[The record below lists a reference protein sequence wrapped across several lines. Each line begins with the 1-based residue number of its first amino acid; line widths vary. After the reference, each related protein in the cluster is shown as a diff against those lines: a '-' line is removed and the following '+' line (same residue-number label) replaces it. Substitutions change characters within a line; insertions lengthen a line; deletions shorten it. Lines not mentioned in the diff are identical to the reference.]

1 MRAQLTKT
9 NTESTPAV
17 DSKPTTRTQK
27 MFKVLV
33 LENESAGAPNL
44 RVFKILATT
53 RMEAKKLAAEMV
65 GQLDSGQIEA
75 ISLDAHDAGENIG
88 TVEIVD
94 VYDSFYD
101 IPGHAWTR
109 AELESETFDALVN
122 QVAAELDN
130 GNEQPLEQ
138 PMGGVELN

>member
-1 MRAQLTKT
+1 
-9 NTESTPAV
+9 
-17 DSKPTTRTQK
+17 
-27 MFKVLV
+27 
-33 LENESAGAPNL
+33 
-44 RVFKILATT
+44 ILATT

-101 IPGHAWTR
+101 TPGHAWTR

-122 QVAAELDN
+122 QVAGELDN

>member
-1 MRAQLTKT
+1 M
-9 NTESTPAV
+9 

-27 MFKVLV
+27 MFKGLV

-122 QVAAELDN
+122 QVAAQLGN
-130 GNEQPLEQ
+130 GNEQPL

>member
-122 QVAAELDN
+122 QVAAQLGN
-130 GNEQPLEQ
+130 GNEQPL